1 MAGATGLGAVIV
13 GVQPLFAA
21 IKWAGIVYL
30 AFLAVQALRSAAAGR
45 YLPSTTRKLI
55 HQLGPGLAARVRIQ
69 HHQPQ
74 DACLLPR
81 GAAPVPRP
89 APITPRTR
97 RAWAQPRRASLL
109 YLLLVVTGLARV
121 RRVFSRRPVRR
132 ALDAMTGVALLG
144 FGAKLAVDDK

>member
-1 MAGATGLGAVIV
+1 MTCSNAVQGVAGATGLGAVIV

-45 YLPSTTRKLI
+45 YLPFDHEKLV
-55 HQLGPGLAARVRIQ
+55 HQFGRGLAARVRIQ

-81 GAAPVPRP
+81 CAAPVPRP
-89 APITPRTR
+89 HP
-97 RAWAQPRRASLL
+97 SL
-109 YLLLVVTGLARV
+109 
-121 RRVFSRRPVRR
+121 P
-132 ALDAMTGVALLG
+132 ALVALGLSHAALLRSTFSLSSPVLREPAAYPPAG
-144 FGAKLAVDDK
+144 PCVAHSMP